1 MQRNL
6 SDTYQIIG
14 IIGSGGCGDVYKAYH
29 KNLKKYVVLKKIRTG
44 VRNLMNSRREADVLK
59 NLRHSCIPQVLDFL
73 EIRPGQQGLD
83 CTLGY
88 GGHSRKMLKYIR

>member
-29 KNLKKYVVLKKIRTG
+29 KKSQEICCSEKNPHRSQKSHEQPEG
-44 VRNLMNSRREADVLK
+44 SR
-59 NLRHSCIPQVLDFL
+59 
-73 EIRPGQQGLD
+73 
-83 CTLGY
+83 
-88 GGHSRKMLKYIR
+88 

>member
-59 NLRHSCIPQVLDFL
+59 NLRHSCIPQVLDL
-73 EIRPGQQGLD
+73 SLI
-83 CTLGY
+83 
-88 GGHSRKMLKYIR
+88 HI

>member
-29 KNLKKYVVLKKIRTG
+29 KNLKKYVVLKK
-44 VRNLMNSRREADVLK
+44 SAQE
-59 NLRHSCIPQVLDFL
+59 S
-73 EIRPGQQGLD
+73 EI
-83 CTLGY
+83 
-88 GGHSRKMLKYIR
+88 S